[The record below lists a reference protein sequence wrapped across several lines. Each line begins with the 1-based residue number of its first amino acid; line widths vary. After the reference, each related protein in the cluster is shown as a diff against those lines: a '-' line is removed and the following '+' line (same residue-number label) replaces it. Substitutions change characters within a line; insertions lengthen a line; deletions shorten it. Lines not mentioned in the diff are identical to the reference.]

1 MSELKTTTE
10 WLRANTAGETIGVD
24 RNEAVIRGYIVA
36 QEGPFKS
43 EGRGE
48 FDKPALRQ
56 IVKLMRATPNGLK
69 SRFAHPS
76 LSDDGIGKFLGR
88 VRSPRMDTISV
99 RESEGVRKDDEIN
112 IVRGDLYLDPS
123 SRNTPNGDLGGYVMD
138 LASSD
143 PDALSSSLVLR
154 ADKEYRF
161 DGKGRPKMDTEGNE
175 LPPLWHPT
183 HLHASDVVDAGDAV
197 DGFLS
202 AEAIDGLPDAIVRR
216 GAELIDKQFPDAS
229 REEIDRR
236 CHAWLRR
243 YLVYRFGEESGLP
256 ALGDPYPYDP
266 ARDAEKERI
275 RRMVKKRIERSA
287 IFIPPGSHT
296 DDLT

>member
-1 MSELKTTTE
+1 MSELKTEVE

-24 RNEAVIRGYIVA
+24 RNKAVIHGYIVA
-36 QEGPFKS
+36 QEGLFKS

-56 IVKLMRATPNGLK
+56 IVRLMRAAPNGLK

-88 VRSPRMDTISV
+88 VRSPWMDTISV
-99 RESEGVRKDDEIN
+99 RESEGARKDNEIN
-112 IVRGDLYLDPS
+112 IVRGDLHLDPS
-123 SRNTPNGDLGGYVMD
+123 SRKTPNGDLGGYVMD

-143 PDALSSSLVLR
+143 PDALSSSLVLQ
-154 ADKEYRF
+154 ADKEFRL
-161 DGKGRPKMDTEGNE
+161 DGKGRPKVDAEGNE

-183 HLHASDVVDAGDAV
+183 HLHASDVVDTGAAV

-202 AEAIDGLPDAIVRR
+202 AETIDGLPDAAVRR
-216 GAELIDKQFPDAS
+216 GAELLDRQFPGAS
-229 REEIDRR
+229 RDEIEGR
-236 CHAWLRR
+236 CQAWLAR
-243 YLVYRFGEESGLP
+243 YLAYRFGDESGIP

-266 ARDAEKERI
+266 TRDAEKERI
-275 RRMVKKRIERSA
+275 RRRLHIWE
-287 IFIPPGSHT
+287 
-296 DDLT
+296 